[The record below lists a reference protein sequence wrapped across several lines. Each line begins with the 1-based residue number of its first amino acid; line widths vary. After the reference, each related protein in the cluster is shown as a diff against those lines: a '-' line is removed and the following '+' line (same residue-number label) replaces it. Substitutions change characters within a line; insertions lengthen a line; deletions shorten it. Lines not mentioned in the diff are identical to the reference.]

1 MEKLCRYQLPLGT
14 GVTGKM
20 IFDTNA
26 FIGFERI
33 YIERQPPDKSTKA
46 PISEN
51 AKFPFAHAGR
61 SSKKEMSKI

>member
-1 MEKLCRYQLPLGT
+1 
-14 GVTGKM
+14 M
-20 IFDTNA
+20 IIDTNA